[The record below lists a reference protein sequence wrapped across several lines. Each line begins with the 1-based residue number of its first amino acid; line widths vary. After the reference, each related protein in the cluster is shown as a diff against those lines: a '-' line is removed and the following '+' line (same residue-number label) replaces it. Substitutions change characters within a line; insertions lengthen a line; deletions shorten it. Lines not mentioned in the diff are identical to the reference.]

1 MEVAGSVFGVMRAW
15 GYEAEYI
22 RLIRGAGGVVMES
35 WY

>member
-1 MEVAGSVFGVMRAW
+1 MEVAGSVFGVMMAW
-15 GYEAEYI
+15 DYEEYI